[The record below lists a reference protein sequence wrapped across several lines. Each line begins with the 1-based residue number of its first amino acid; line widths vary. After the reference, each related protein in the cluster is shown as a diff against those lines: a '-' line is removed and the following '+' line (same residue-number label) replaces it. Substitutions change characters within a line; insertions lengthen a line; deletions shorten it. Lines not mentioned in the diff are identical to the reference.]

1 MGGGLP
7 VRSMAV
13 LLPFVAGDWR
23 EDGKLYISFELS
35 CLGSG
40 VVREGE
46 LAAEDLERLPDG
58 VEAI

>member
-1 MGGGLP
+1 M
-7 VRSMAV
+7 RSMAV